1 MRLSLETLQLTC
13 SFVPVR
19 IPSNPNQGTRTA
31 VPGVPAADTRL
42 GTWKKAAVPPRHPPA
57 PAGPV
62 LPPASRQAAA
72 FSQAT
77 FRVSS
82 NCPLPV
88 IKSFKLIGRF
98 STTSETTTSL
108 PRAAKRLLTPLPFGS
123 RGKEAKRRCRQQP
136 MRNFASPGLGDAQ
149 HPNWAVT
156 EGTATAQPLS
166 NWTARSRVRRE
177 KLGTRVAICYRQ
189 THGNTAPLLNW
200 KAHRAHHLWATAAPR
215 AFPLRTPRLA
225 TTSRIPSTPQLLA
238 DGVGRLSGAASRAE
252 DNQRE
257 VAEPRGEQGPPR
269 TTPHGGGRGR
279 PGRPS
284 LSPPPARPRPP
295 APLCEQLTCRRRH
308 APPSHG
314 PRPRALLPARRTRRA
329 SAAPARRPLPSAFGH
344 AQSPSRLLAEPTTEG
359 RGVGKGGEPRRNR
372 GQSWMLPRGWA
383 KNRRRRKEQLELKGA
398 EAASLAGRRAA
409 SRCADPPLAVWDAPQ
424 CLGSRAEAGLW
435 GSAVPEPLSLVP
447 AYGRGSALA
456 PRGPGGLSGASAQRP
471 PGTARPS
478 ATTPAGRRFRT
489 SGLESAGENTSL
501 FSCRISR
508 GLHPVRFL
516 WMGLRLTLGL

>member
-252 DNQRE
+252 ERS
-257 VAEPRGEQGPPR
+257 
-269 TTPHGGGRGR
+269 
-279 PGRPS
+279 S
-284 LSPPPARPRPP
+284 L
-295 APLCEQLTCRRRH
+295 C
-308 APPSHG
+308 
-314 PRPRALLPARRTRRA
+314 
-329 SAAPARRPLPSAFGH
+329 
-344 AQSPSRLLAEPTTEG
+344 
-359 RGVGKGGEPRRNR
+359 
-372 GQSWMLPRGWA
+372 
-383 KNRRRRKEQLELKGA
+383 
-398 EAASLAGRRAA
+398 
-409 SRCADPPLAVWDAPQ
+409 
-424 CLGSRAEAGLW
+424 
-435 GSAVPEPLSLVP
+435 
-447 AYGRGSALA
+447 
-456 PRGPGGLSGASAQRP
+456 
-471 PGTARPS
+471 
-478 ATTPAGRRFRT
+478 
-489 SGLESAGENTSL
+489 
-501 FSCRISR
+501 
-508 GLHPVRFL
+508 
-516 WMGLRLTLGL
+516 